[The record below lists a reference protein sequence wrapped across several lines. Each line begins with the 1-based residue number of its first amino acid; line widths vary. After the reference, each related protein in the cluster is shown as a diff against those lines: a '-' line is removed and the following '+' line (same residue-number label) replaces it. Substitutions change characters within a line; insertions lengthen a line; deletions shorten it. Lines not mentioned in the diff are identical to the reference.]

1 MMPIATLLKKTEKFE
16 IEKYKKPRDRKT
28 LIETHIPYSGS
39 PHKHPYDP
47 EKMILVMDPYYT
59 STFYYEFNKS
69 DISFIEELPN
79 LVNLEGDVFTIV
91 RIWIKKMSIAVR
103 CTPFIVGDVQG

>member
-1 MMPIATLLKKTEKFE
+1 MPINNLLKKVEKFE
-16 IEKYKKPRDRKT
+16 IEKYKKPKDRKM

-39 PHKHPYDP
+39 PHKHPYDS
-47 EKMILVMDPYYT
+47 EKMILVIDPYYT
-59 STFYYEFNKS
+59 GTFFYEFNKP

-79 LVNLEGDVFTIV
+79 MVNLDGEVYTIV
-91 RIWIKKMSIAVR
+91 RVWIKKKSIAVR

>member
-1 MMPIATLLKKTEKFE
+1 MPITTLLQKTDKFE
-16 IEKYKKPRDRKT
+16 IEKYKKPKDRKT

-39 PHKHPYDP
+39 PYKHPYDSK
-47 EKMILVMDPYYT
+47 KMILLLDPYYT

-69 DISFIEELPN
+69 DIAFIEELPS
-79 LVNLEGDVFTIV
+79 LVNLKGEVFTMV

-103 CTPFIVGDVQG
+103 CTPFIVGDVRG